1 LFFGALAVAQDGL
14 RFVLIAPE
22 IRVSRACFEA
32 FQALAVL
39 RGVKDN
45 SEPWRCGVLVLRG
58 DIADLPE
65 SFHELAYSF
74 VLFVILWR

>member
-1 LFFGALAVAQDGL
+1 LFFRAFAIAQDGL

-22 IRVSRACFEA
+22 IWIGGAGFEA

-39 RGVKDN
+39 WSVKDN

-58 DIADLPE
+58 DILDLPE
-65 SFHELAYSF
+65 SFF
-74 VLFVILWR
+74 VSSLVRVFNFSSR